1 MGIYGL
7 KKEIK
12 CIGKS
17 IQISTLAGKVIYVDI
32 SIWMHKFLH
41 TVEDLDEMIK
51 LFDIQARALLKN
63 GVIPVYVFDGNP
75 DPNVKIVTEKRIN
88 LKTKQLKRL
97 DDIDEALSTIT
108 DEGAINALIVS
119 KLSLENSTKDM
130 PKDIKTRC
138 KELLT
143 NLGVSYRQALYEAD
157 TLIAE
162 LLINEGGYGVL
173 SEDVDMLTYQCPR
186 LLTDLNWRTNTVIE
200 FVFEEVL
207 TLFKMDIPTFVDYCI
222 LCGCDYAGKIK
233 FIGNAKAK
241 EWIKRCKTIESLLVF
256 LKSTPQLSK
265 RHTYDN
271 NFLEQVKR
279 ARNMFLRRSPTGE
292 PIPLEGPKVSTFI
305 EAPCNT
311 IEIIVTSPSGSNVT
325 SEIIVCNKE
334 EQIKKD
340 FIEVV
345 SDSQIPTEDQTESR
359 LDKLINNAENYLS
372 TLPKNN
378 LTSLEFEGRTLDEAI
393 ENIERTVASFDKKT
407 VSPSIVNDAIPKNI
421 AESTDHKNS
430 TTNPTESSKQSKPDS
445 QNVITIISTNGE
457 SRIIICDK

>member
-12 CIGKS
+12 SIGKS
-17 IQISTLAGKVIYVDI
+17 IQISTLAGETIYVDI

-41 TVEDLDEMIK
+41 TVEDLDEMLK
-51 LFDIQARALLKN
+51 LFDIQARSLLKN
-63 GVIPVYVFDGNP
+63 GIIPVYVFDGNP

-97 DDIDEALSTIT
+97 DDIDEALSTVT

-162 LLINEGGYGVL
+162 LLITEGGYGVL

-207 TLFKMDIPTFVDYCI
+207 ALFKMDIPTFVDYCI

-265 RHTYDN
+265 RHTYED
-271 NFLEQVKR
+271 NFLEQVKI
-279 ARNMFLRRSPTGE
+279 ARNMFLRRSPTGK
-292 PIPLEGPKVSTFI
+292 PIPLEGPKVSTLI
-305 EAPCNT
+305 ETPHDT

-325 SEIIVCNKE
+325 TEIIVCNKE
-334 EQIKKD
+334 ESIKKD
-340 FIEVV
+340 FIEIV
-345 SDSQIPTEDQTESR
+345 SEPQISTEDPTESR
-359 LDKLINNAENYLS
+359 LDKLINATENYLAS
-372 TLPKNN
+372 LPKSD
-378 LTSLEFEGRTLDEAI
+378 LTSLKFEEPTLDEVI
-393 ENIERTVASFDKKT
+393 ENIERTVASFDKKI
-407 VSPSIVNDAIPKNI
+407 VSPSVADDPILKNI
-421 AESTDHKNS
+421 APSTDNKNPI
-430 TTNPTESSKQSKPDS
+430 TNPTELSGSNS
-445 QNVITIISTNGE
+445 QDVITIISSNGE
-457 SRIIICDK
+457 SRIILCDK